1 MKNKIRILIADD
13 HMLLRIGLTSFIS
26 GKDDLQCVGEADN
39 GRTAVERTLKLRP
52 DVVIMDLMM
61 PEMSGAEA
69 TRLIHDKLPET
80 RIVVL
85 TSYGTSK
92 ELAEAIANGASAA
105 LMKDI
110 STADLVNV
118 IRQVAAGKT
127 ILPPELTSAASSTPS
142 HPSLTNHQL
151 KILSSLAAGRS
162 NIDIGK
168 ELGITENTVKKIVS
182 TIFAKLGASSR
193 AEAAAIAHR
202 EHLVEI

>member
-39 GRTAVERTLKLRP
+39 GRTAVELSLKLKP

-110 STADLVNV
+110 STADLVAA

-127 ILPPELTSAASSTPS
+127 ILPPELTSAANGNGL
-142 HPSLTNHQL
+142 HPTLTEHQL
-151 KILSSLAAGRS
+151 KILAALASGRS

-168 ELGITENTVKKIVS
+168 AFGITENTVKKIVS

-193 AEAAAIAHR
+193 VEAVAIAHR
-202 EHLVEI
+202 ERLIEI

>member
-39 GRTAVERTLKLRP
+39 GRTAVELTLKLKP

-69 TRLIHDKLPET
+69 TKLIHDKLPET

-105 LMKDI
+105 LMKDT
-110 STADLVNV
+110 STADLVSA

-127 ILPPELTSAASSTPS
+127 ILPPELTSAASGNGQ
-142 HPSLTNHQL
+142 HPTLTDHQL
-151 KILSSLAAGRS
+151 KILAALAAGRS
-162 NIDIGK
+162 NLEIGK
-168 ELGITENTVKKIVS
+168 AFGITENTVKKIVS

-193 AEAAAIAHR
+193 VEAVAIAHR

>member
-26 GKDDLQCVGEADN
+26 GKDDLQCIGEADN
-39 GRTAVERTLKLRP
+39 GRTAVERTLKLKP

-110 STADLVNV
+110 STADLVSA

-127 ILPPELTSAASSTPS
+127 ILPSELTSAASNVPS
-142 HPSLTNHQL
+142 HPSLTDHQL
-151 KILSSLAAGRS
+151 KILSALAAGRS

-168 ELGITENTVKKIVS
+168 EFGITENTVKKIVS
-182 TIFAKLGASSR
+182 TIFTKLGASSR
-193 AEAAAIAHR
+193 SEAAAIAHR
-202 EHLVEI
+202 EHLVKI

>member
-39 GRTAVERTLKLRP
+39 GRTAVELTLKLKP
-52 DVVIMDLMM
+52 NVVIMDLMM

-69 TRLIHDKLPET
+69 TKLIHDNLPET
-80 RIVVL
+80 KIVVL
-85 TSYGTSK
+85 TSYGTSR

-105 LMKDI
+105 LMKDT
-110 STADLVNV
+110 STADLVAA

-127 ILPPELTSAASSTPS
+127 ILPPELTSAASGNGQ
-142 HPSLTNHQL
+142 HPTLTDHQL
-151 KILSSLAAGRS
+151 KILAALAAGRS
-162 NIDIGK
+162 NAEIGK
-168 ELGITENTVKKIVS
+168 TFGITENTVKKIVS
-182 TIFAKLGASSR
+182 TIFTKLGASSR

-202 EHLVEI
+202 ERLVEI

>member
-39 GRTAVERTLKLRP
+39 GRTAVELTLKLKP

-69 TRLIHDKLPET
+69 TKLIHDKLPET

-105 LMKDI
+105 LMKDT
-110 STADLVNV
+110 STADLVAA

-127 ILPPELTSAASSTPS
+127 ILPPELTSAASGNGQ
-142 HPSLTNHQL
+142 HPTLTDHQL
-151 KILSSLAAGRS
+151 KILAALAAGRS
-162 NIDIGK
+162 NLEIGK
-168 ELGITENTVKKIVS
+168 AFGITENTVKKIVS

-193 AEAAAIAHR
+193 VEAVAIAHR

>member
-39 GRTAVERTLKLRP
+39 GRTAVELTLKLKP
-52 DVVIMDLMM
+52 NVVIMDLMM

-69 TRLIHDKLPET
+69 TKLIHDKLPET

-85 TSYGTSK
+85 TSYSTSK
-92 ELAEAIANGASAA
+92 ELAEAISNGASAA

-110 STADLVNV
+110 STADLVAA
-118 IRQVAAGKT
+118 IRQVASGKT
-127 ILPPELTSAASSTPS
+127 ILPSELTSVASGNGQ
-142 HPSLTNHQL
+142 HPTLTDHQL
-151 KILSSLAAGRS
+151 KILAALASGRS
-162 NIDIGK
+162 NLDIGK
-168 ELGITENTVKKIVS
+168 AFGITENTVKKIVS

-193 AEAAAIAHR
+193 VEAVAIAHR
-202 EHLVEI
+202 EHLIEI

>member
-1 MKNKIRILIADD
+1 MKKIRLLIADD
-13 HMLLRIGLTSFIS
+13 HMLMRIGFKSFIA
-26 GKDDLQCVGEADN
+26 GKKDMDCVGEADN
-39 GRTAVERTLKLRP
+39 GRTAVELSLKLKP

-110 STADLVNV
+110 STADLVNA

-127 ILPPELTSAASSTPS
+127 ILPPELASATSNAPS
-142 HPSLTNHQL
+142 HPSLTDHQL
-151 KILSSLAAGRS
+151 KILAALAAGRS
-162 NIDIGK
+162 NIDIGR
-168 ELGITENTVKKIVS
+168 EFGITENTVKKIVS

-193 AEAAAIAHR
+193 SEAAAIAHR

>member
-39 GRTAVERTLKLRP
+39 GRTAVELTLKLKP

-69 TRLIHDKLPET
+69 TKLIHDKLPES
-80 RIVVL
+80 RIIVL
-85 TSYGTSK
+85 TSYSTSK

-110 STADLVNV
+110 STADLVAA

-127 ILPPELTSAASSTPS
+127 ILPSELTSVASSNGQ
-142 HPSLTNHQL
+142 HPTLTEHQL
-151 KILSSLAAGRS
+151 KILDALASGRS

-168 ELGITENTVKKIVS
+168 AFGITENTVKKIVS

-193 AEAAAIAHR
+193 VEAVAIAHR
-202 EHLVEI
+202 EHLIEI

>member
-39 GRTAVERTLKLRP
+39 GRTTVELALKLKP

-69 TRLIHDKLPET
+69 TKLIHDKLPKT

-85 TSYGTSK
+85 TSYSTSK

-105 LMKDI
+105 LQHRHRQGFRHHGKGTI
-110 STADLVNV
+110 TTSPSIIVN
-118 IRQVAAGKT
+118 
-127 ILPPELTSAASSTPS
+127 
-142 HPSLTNHQL
+142 
-151 KILSSLAAGRS
+151 
-162 NIDIGK
+162 
-168 ELGITENTVKKIVS
+168 
-182 TIFAKLGASSR
+182 
-193 AEAAAIAHR
+193 
-202 EHLVEI
+202 

>member
-39 GRTAVERTLKLRP
+39 GRTAVERTLKLKP

-80 RIVVL
+80 RVVVL

-110 STADLVNV
+110 STADLVSA

-127 ILPPELTSAASSTPS
+127 ILPSELTSAASNTPS
-142 HPSLTNHQL
+142 HPSLTDHQL
-151 KILSSLAAGRS
+151 KILSALAAGRS

-168 ELGITENTVKKIVS
+168 EFGITENTVKKIVS
-182 TIFAKLGASSR
+182 TIFTKLGASSR
-193 AEAAAIAHR
+193 SEAAAIAHR
-202 EHLVEI
+202 EHLVKI

>member
-39 GRTAVERTLKLRP
+39 GRTAVEQTLKLKP

-69 TRLIHDKLPET
+69 TKLIHDKLPES
-80 RIVVL
+80 RIIVL

-110 STADLVNV
+110 STADLVAA

-127 ILPPELTSAASSTPS
+127 ILPSELTSVASGNGQ
-142 HPSLTNHQL
+142 HPTLTEHQL
-151 KILSSLAAGRS
+151 KILDALASGRS

-168 ELGITENTVKKIVS
+168 AFGITENTVKKIVS

-193 AEAAAIAHR
+193 VEAVAIAHR
-202 EHLVEI
+202 EHLIEI

>member
-39 GRTAVERTLKLRP
+39 GRTAVELTLKLKP

-69 TRLIHDKLPET
+69 TKLIHDKLPKT

-85 TSYGTSK
+85 TSYSTSK
-92 ELAEAIANGASAA
+92 ELAEAISNGASAA

-110 STADLVNV
+110 STADLVAA

-127 ILPPELTSAASSTPS
+127 ILPSELTSVASSNGQ
-142 HPSLTNHQL
+142 HPTLTEHQL
-151 KILSSLAAGRS
+151 KILDALASGRS

-168 ELGITENTVKKIVS
+168 AFGITENTVKKIVS

-193 AEAAAIAHR
+193 VEAVAIAHR
-202 EHLVEI
+202 EHLIEI

>member
-39 GRTAVERTLKLRP
+39 GRTAVELTLKLKP

-69 TRLIHDKLPET
+69 TKLIHDKLPET

-105 LMKDI
+105 LMKDT
-110 STADLVNV
+110 STADLVAA

-127 ILPPELTSAASSTPS
+127 ILPPELTSAASGNGQ
-142 HPSLTNHQL
+142 HPTLTDHQL
-151 KILSSLAAGRS
+151 KILAALAAGRS
-162 NIDIGK
+162 NLEIGK
-168 ELGITENTVKKIVS
+168 AFGITENTVKKIVS

-202 EHLVEI
+202 ERLVEI